1 MGLHK
6 YRINLTD
13 KETATLEKLTRRQTT
28 PQNIVKRAKI
38 ILMANKEGMSNTQI
52 AAVLGIHKSDIT
64 QWTKR
69 WIERSIEPVKDRIS
83 DLPRSGAPC
92 TITPEQWCQIMS
104 MACEPPENYN
114 HPITHW
120 SHRELA
126 REVIK
131 QGIIE
136 KISPSHLG
144 AFLKKQSYNPTEA
157 AIG

>member
-1 MGLHK
+1 MGLQK

-13 KETATLEKLTRRQTT
+13 QETATLERLIRRHTT
-28 PQNIVKRAKI
+28 PQNRVKRAKI
-38 ILMANKEGMSNTQI
+38 ILMANEAAMGNTKI
-52 AAVLGIHKSDIT
+52 ADVLGIHRSDIT

-69 WIERSIEPVKDRIS
+69 WIERSIEPVEDRIS

-104 MACEPPENYN
+104 MACEPPENYTL
-114 HPITHW
+114 PITHW

-126 REVIK
+126 REIIK

-136 KISPSHLG
+136 NISPSHLG
-144 AFLKKQSYNPTEA
+144 AFLKKQTYTPTEA